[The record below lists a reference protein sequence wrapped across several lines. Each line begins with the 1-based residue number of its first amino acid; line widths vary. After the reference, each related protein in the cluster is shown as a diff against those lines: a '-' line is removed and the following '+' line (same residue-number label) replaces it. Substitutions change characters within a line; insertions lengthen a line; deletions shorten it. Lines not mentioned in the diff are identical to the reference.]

1 MLGAHA
7 LGASVTDLSDSI
19 VSRLSL
25 ECSKLM
31 VVQFFGGISE
41 ILQASREQS
50 SMKQMEELLEQVQL
64 LKDKIGLTYDTSAS
78 LKWLAQRRDGNRLR
92 AALRSAISK
101 LIESPSD
108 ITSAQLNDALHQL
121 EDFPDADVFKADIA
135 DAKAAIDKYVVA
147 LQQLLTL

>member
-31 VVQFFGGISE
+31 VVQFFGGFSE
-41 ILQASREQS
+41 ILQVSREQS

-121 EDFPDADVFKADIA
+121 EVFPDADVFKVDIA

-147 LQQLLTL
+147 FQQLLTL